1 MGERRPSIIRRPGAD
16 AVHFTAY
23 GVPCAV
29 FGPGGRVHPDAR
41 GGAMHALGEHVLIDD
56 VVTAARIYLATALEL
71 CAAP

>member
-71 CAAP
+71 CGTS